1 MTDDKKSVGEA
12 EAKPTNGA
20 GGPAETVSP
29 ESSADLPAS
38 GGEAERIAELEGE
51 VKALKDQALRAL
63 AEAENTRRRAQRE
76 IEENNKYALANFA
89 REVLPVADNLRRA
102 LDAIPADARAAD
114 KALDSFAQG
123 VELTERELLA
133 VLERFGVK
141 RVEPSGQPFDH
152 NLHQAVMQME
162 SADQP
167 AGTVVQVL
175 QSGYTLHGRLL
186 RPAMVAVAKTPAE
199 AARSSLPEEAKPSG

>member
-1 MTDDKKSVGEA
+1 MTDDNNSVGET
-12 EAKPTNGA
+12 EPKPTNGA
-20 GGPAETVSP
+20 GEMQETTAP
-29 ESSADLPAS
+29 ESSADLPSS
-38 GGEAERIAELEGE
+38 GGEAERIAELEAE

-114 KALDSFAQG
+114 KALDNFAQG
-123 VELTERELLA
+123 VELTERELLSA
-133 VLERFGVK
+133 LERFGVK
-141 RVEPSGQPFDH
+141 RVEASGQPFDH

-167 AGTVVQVL
+167 AGTVIQVL
-175 QSGYTLHGRLL
+175 QTGYTLHGRLL
-186 RPAMVAVAKTPAE
+186 RPAMVAVAKAPAE
-199 AARSSLPEEAKPSG
+199 AARAAQPAEAKPSG

>member
-1 MTDDKKSVGEA
+1 MTDDKKPVGET

-20 GGPAETVSP
+20 GGAETSAAP

-38 GGEAERIAELEGE
+38 GAEAERIAELEAE
-51 VKALKDQALRAL
+51 IKTLTDQALRAL

-76 IEENNKYALANFA
+76 IEENNKYALTNFA
-89 REVLPVADNLRRA
+89 REMLPVADNLRRA
-102 LDAIPADARAAD
+102 LEAIPANARAAD

-123 VELTERELLA
+123 VELTERELAA
-133 VLERFGVK
+133 VLERFGIK
-141 RVEPSGQPFDH
+141 RVEPAGQPFDH

-162 SADQP
+162 SVDQP

-199 AARSSLPEEAKPSG
+199 AAPASLPEEAEPSG